1 MWKVGLMEVEEI
13 GKEDMDEQ
21 NLNNI
26 VYEEK
31 NRNIR

>member
-1 MWKVGLMEVEEI
+1 MEVEEI

-31 NRNIR
+31 NRNIRW

>member
-1 MWKVGLMEVEEI
+1 MWKVGLTEVEEI